1 MTPDAVL
8 TIEKAL
14 ETHGRLIT
22 AQGERL
28 NQLARMV
35 MDDARERHAL
45 ERVLQALAAQV
56 AADAQDP
63 LKFLDE
69 VRTKALAPMA
79 SVDLTDAR
87 EAIERVL
94 AKVEGSLTGPQ
105 L

>member
-14 ETHGRLIT
+14 NTHGRLIA
-22 AQGERL
+22 AQGDRL

-45 ERVLQALAAQV
+45 ERVLQAFAAQA
-56 AADAQDP
+56 AADTPDP

-69 VRTKALAPMA
+69 VRTKALAPM
-79 SVDLTDAR
+79 DGTELTDAR

-94 AKVEGSLTGPQ
+94 AKIEGSLTGPK

>member
-14 ETHGRLIT
+14 ETHGRLIA
-22 AQGERL
+22 AQGDRL

-45 ERVLQALAAQV
+45 ERVLQAFAAQA
-56 AADAQDP
+56 AADTPDP

-69 VRTKALAPMA
+69 VRTKALAPM
-79 SVDLTDAR
+79 DGTELTDAR

-94 AKVEGSLTGPQ
+94 AKIEGSLTGPK

>member
-1 MTPDAVL
+1 MMPDAIL

-14 ETHGRLIT
+14 NTHGRLIA
-22 AQGERL
+22 AQGDRL

-45 ERVLQALAAQV
+45 ERVLQAFAAQA
-56 AADAQDP
+56 AADTPDP

-69 VRTKALAPMA
+69 VRTKALAPM
-79 SVDLTDAR
+79 DGTELTDAR

-94 AKVEGSLTGPQ
+94 AKIEGSLTGPK